1 MSLPE
6 HEVREIDFP
15 ARFKAAGIPAH
26 SRNWHDY
33 QAGKRLLV
41 ELDPD
46 EYERGLHELAKYLCL

>member
-6 HEVREIDFP
+6 LEIREIDFP
-15 ARFKAAGIPAH
+15 ALFKAAGILAG

-41 ELDPD
+41 DLDPD
-46 EYERGLHELAKYLCL
+46 EYERGIQVLTKYLCL